1 MEGMRLDWYL
11 EETGRSQTDLARE
24 IGRNRKVIWW
34 WLNKMDVWVE
44 VDYDMKIQKIWSLGK
59 RELYSAMV

>member
-24 IGRNRKVIWW
+24 IGRDRKVIWW

>member
-11 EETGRSQTDLARE
+11 EETGRSQTDLAKE